1 MADTSVS
8 FKCPSCGGP
17 LEYKPGVEDI
27 ICEYCGTGFTVK
39 ALEEFYAQKEKMAA
53 AAQNAKDAKWKTDE
67 AGKEWSVEEAQL
79 MRAFTC
85 SSCGAEIVCDENT
98 MATECVYCGNPTLV
112 PARFSGVLK
121 PDYVIP
127 FKKTKEEAVAAL
139 KEFYKGKWLLPGK
152 FTENNR
158 VEDIQGLYV
167 PFWMFDSSV
176 SATAIFK
183 AENDMVYDTKDAT
196 ITETSVYECMRVGS
210 MSFEKIPADGS
221 KRMDDTYMES
231 IEPFD
236 YHELVPFN
244 SAYLAGY
251 LADKYD
257 VTAEENEPR
266 IDKRVS
272 NSSVEVLQETVTG
285 YMRVYENERA
295 VEKKEGKVEY
305 AMVPVW
311 ILTTRYDNK
320 PYTFMM
326 NAQTGKM
333 VGSLPYSST
342 KATIAFL
349 ASFVIAMA
357 LLYFLKIGHY
367 ALVLLSLII

>member
-17 LEYKPGVEDI
+17 LDYKPGAEEI
-27 ICEYCGTGFTVK
+27 ICDYCGTKFPIQV
-39 ALEEFYAQKEKMAA
+39 LEEFYAQKEKMAA

-85 SSCGAEIVCDENT
+85 SSCAAEIVCDENT

-152 FTENNR
+152 FTEHNR
-158 VEDIQGLYV
+158 VEAIQGLYV

-176 SATAIFK
+176 TAMATFQ
-183 AENDMVYDTKDAT
+183 AENDMIYDTEDAT
-196 ITETSVYECMRVGS
+196 ITETSVYECIRKGS
-210 MSFEKIPADGS
+210 MAFEKIPADGS

-236 YHELVPFN
+236 YNELVPFN

-272 NSSVEVLQETVTG
+272 NSSVEVLQQTVTG
-285 YMRVYENERA
+285 YMRVSESERA
-295 VEKKEGKVEY
+295 VEKNEGRVEY

-342 KATIAFL
+342 KAMVAFL
-349 ASFVIAMA
+349 VSFAIAMA
-357 LLYFLKIGHY
+357 VLYFLNIGHY
-367 ALVLLSLII
+367 LLVLLSLFL